1 MDILLLMIGELPMK
15 QIINSGIY
23 SVDLHGTNN
32 AEFAGEHPSLILRSI
47 KNKDMYYII
56 LLLRLPKN
64 AGKNIGNYY
73 VVE

>member
-47 KNKDMYYII
+47 KIKICII
-56 LLLRLPKN
+56 SFLLLRLPKN
-64 AGKNIGNYY
+64 AGKI
-73 VVE
+73 